1 MILRHRRRR
10 SDSPKLRT
18 ELAYGY
24 NGGTDNIVTM
34 QMAREMEI
42 ELQQTRE
49 AIQKH
54 AEEMIS
60 LLLELEVR
68 LEDRLMQAQ
77 ARINEL
83 KSSAASV
90 PAEPAE
96 ADSDNEHGSPALS
109 EPPESGGALVA
120 MSNHNGS
127 HSQNGSSHLS
137 AS

>member
-1 MILRHRRRR
+1 
-10 SDSPKLRT
+10 
-18 ELAYGY
+18 
-24 NGGTDNIVTM
+24 M

-54 AEEMIS
+54 AEEMIG

-83 KSSAASV
+83 KDAAASV
-90 PAEPAE
+90 TP
-96 ADSDNEHGSPALS
+96 
-109 EPPESGGALVA
+109 EPPETASEDNDDSPVTQEIPEGGEALLA
-120 MSNHNGS
+120 MSNHQSTNSHNGS
-127 HSQNGSSHLS
+127 NHFNG
-137 AS
+137 A

>member
-1 MILRHRRRR
+1 
-10 SDSPKLRT
+10 
-18 ELAYGY
+18 
-24 NGGTDNIVTM
+24 M

-68 LEDRLMQAQ
+68 LEERLMQAQ
-77 ARINEL
+77 SRINEL

-96 ADSDNEHGSPALS
+96 AGSGNNNGSATLS
-109 EPPESGGALVA
+109 EAPESGGALVA
-120 MSNHNGS
+120 MSNNNGTHSPNGS
-127 HSQNGSSHLS
+127 NHLS

>member
-1 MILRHRRRR
+1 
-10 SDSPKLRT
+10 
-18 ELAYGY
+18 
-24 NGGTDNIVTM
+24 M

-83 KSSAASV
+83 KNAAASV
-90 PAEPAE
+90 PAEPPE
-96 ADSDNEHGSPALS
+96 AASDYSDDSPAMR
-109 EPPESGGALVA
+109 EIPESGEALFA
-120 MSNHNGS
+120 MSNHQSASSHNGS
-127 HSQNGSSHLS
+127 NHYNG
-137 AS
+137 A

>member
-1 MILRHRRRR
+1 M
-10 SDSPKLRT
+10 S
-18 ELAYGY
+18 
-24 NGGTDNIVTM
+24 M

-83 KSSAASV
+83 KSSAASD
-90 PAEPAE
+90 PAKPAK
-96 ADSDNEHGSPALS
+96 AGSDNTDNLPTLS
-109 EPPESGGALVA
+109 EMPKGGEAVFA
-120 MSNHNGS
+120 MSNHPGTP
-127 HSQNGSSHLS
+127 SQNGSNHIN
-137 AS
+137 AT

>member
-1 MILRHRRRR
+1 
-10 SDSPKLRT
+10 
-18 ELAYGY
+18 
-24 NGGTDNIVTM
+24 M

-68 LEDRLMQAQ
+68 MEDRLMQAQ

-90 PAEPAE
+90 PAEPAN
-96 ADSDNEHGSPALS
+96 AGSDNTDNSHALS
-109 EPPESGGALVA
+109 EIPESGEALFA
-120 MSNHNGS
+120 MSNHQGT
-127 HSQNGSSHLS
+127 HAQNGNNHLN
-137 AS
+137 AT